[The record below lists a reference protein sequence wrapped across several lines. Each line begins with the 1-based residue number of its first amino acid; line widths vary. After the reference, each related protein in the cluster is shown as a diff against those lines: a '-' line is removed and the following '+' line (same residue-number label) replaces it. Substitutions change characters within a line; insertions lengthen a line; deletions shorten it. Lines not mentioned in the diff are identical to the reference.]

1 MKAKRKNSKKL
12 LKAKNKMKANTE
24 TIDGVPFRQ
33 VAQIVRRKMMSKTHK
48 TIKTYSRKDKSW
60 KNI

>member
-1 MKAKRKNSKKL
+1 
-12 LKAKNKMKANTE
+12 MKANTE

-33 VAQIVRRKMMSKTHK
+33 VAQIVRCKMMSKTHE

>member
-1 MKAKRKNSKKL
+1 MKVKRKNLKKL
-12 LKAKNKMKANTE
+12 LAAKNKMKANTE

-33 VAQIVRRKMMSKTHK
+33 VAQIVRRKMMSKTHE
-48 TIKTYSRKDKSW
+48 TVKTYNRKDKSW